1 MTGWRTMI
9 YVNFGWDATHV
20 NCRSNL
26 WCNPSLQ
33 LRCSRRFSSSFAD
46 SVWSARR
53 GHTMRRPM
61 ADWEGGNCRE
71 LTCKYLLDLWTS
83 NCRKQWV
90 TRSKSSSFFCLIVVR
105 SVLFIYII
113 CVLFI
118 PLCSH
123 ESIHRSVAMNLSP
136 VLPHWNSHRSK
147 KCIVVPMP
155 ASTLQKWFASH
166 PFPPYIGPLLSN
178 SSSLFTALRLPRSP
192 LFVHSQRSCF
202 SPSDKQGPEPAVGES
217 LSTPS
222 LPSQVSNGTR
232 VMLSSDLRGKDG
244 KASCGRRYWNP

>member
-1 MTGWRTMI
+1 MTGWLII
-9 YVNFGWDATHV
+9 YINFGWDATHV

-33 LRCSRRFSSSFAD
+33 LRCSRRFSSSLAD

-105 SVLFIYII
+105 SVLFIYV
-113 CVLFI
+113 CYLN
-118 PLCSH
+118 LCSH
-123 ESIHRSVAMNLSP
+123 EFIHRSVAMNLSP
-136 VLPHWNSHRSK
+136 MLPNWNSHRSK
-147 KCIVVPMP
+147 KCIVFPVPL
-155 ASTLQKWFASH
+155 STLQNWFASH
-166 PFPPYIGPLLSN
+166 PWNTILDHYYQLFPLHCLFGSPEPIFCVLSTIL
-178 SSSLFTALRLPRSP
+178 LFTFWQARPRTCSRRVALNTFPSKP
-192 LFVHSQRSCF
+192 GFQRYT
-202 SPSDKQGPEPAVGES
+202 SDVIIRPQ
-217 LSTPS
+217 
-222 LPSQVSNGTR
+222 R
-232 VMLSSDLRGKDG
+232 
-244 KASCGRRYWNP
+244 